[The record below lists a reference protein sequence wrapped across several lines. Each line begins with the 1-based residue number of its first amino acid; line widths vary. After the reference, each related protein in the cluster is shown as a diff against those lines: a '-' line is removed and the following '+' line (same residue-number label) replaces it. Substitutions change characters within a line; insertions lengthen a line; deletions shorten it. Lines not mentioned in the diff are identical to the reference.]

1 MTSVCPDHAKPFFG
15 FVKVSASSAKCDLTK
30 MTVKFVSPTKL
41 LSEMGQRSIPASSL
55 KLNKHFAVI
64 EEWEKNDTKEVLE
77 NVTAELQRLI
87 FGQPLYFMAVA
98 KCKLTIYDLL
108 WRLLKKSESQDSGSE
123 WSEWF
128 IHAIYSWC
136 MSS

>member
-1 MTSVCPDHAKPFFG
+1 MT
-15 FVKVSASSAKCDLTK
+15 
-30 MTVKFVSPTKL
+30 
-41 LSEMGQRSIPASSL
+41 
-55 KLNKHFAVI
+55 
-64 EEWEKNDTKEVLE
+64 LE

-87 FGQPLYFMAVA
+87 FGGNGQPLYFMAVA

-123 WSEWF
+123 WFEWF

>member
-1 MTSVCPDHAKPFFG
+1 M
-15 FVKVSASSAKCDLTK
+15 SASSAKCDLTK

-87 FGQPLYFMAVA
+87 FGGNGQPLYFMAVA

-123 WSEWF
+123 WFEWF

>member
-1 MTSVCPDHAKPFFG
+1 M
-15 FVKVSASSAKCDLTK
+15 SASSAKCDLTK

-87 FGQPLYFMAVA
+87 FGGNGQPLYFMAVA
-98 KCKLTIYDLL
+98 KCIYDLL

-123 WSEWF
+123 WFEWF